1 MLIGEYTHTIDN
13 KNRLSLPAKFRKEMG
28 KKVVITP
35 GLDKCLWVFTLK
47 EWEKISG
54 KLSESSVLTAD
65 NRSFN
70 RFLFGGAVDTEVDAL
85 GRVLVPDFLKG
96 RADLKTKVSIVGVQN
111 RVEIWNEEA
120 WQDYRQVVEK
130 QADALAEKLGGMGM
144 F

>member
-1 MLIGEYTHTIDN
+1 
-13 KNRLSLPAKFRKEMG
+13 MG

-96 RADLKTKVSIVGVQN
+96 RADLQTKVAIVGVQN

-120 WQDYRQVVEK
+120 WQKYRQVVEK